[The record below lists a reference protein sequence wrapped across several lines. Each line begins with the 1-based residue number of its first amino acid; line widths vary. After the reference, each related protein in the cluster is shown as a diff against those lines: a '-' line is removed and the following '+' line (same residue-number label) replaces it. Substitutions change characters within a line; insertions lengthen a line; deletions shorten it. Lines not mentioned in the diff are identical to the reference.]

1 MNSYGKAKK
10 VIFLG
15 LDGADPYLIK
25 KFMDEGRLP
34 NFKKLLEIGATT
46 EDFGMQGPIPTITPP
61 GWATL
66 ATGAWPGT
74 HGITC
79 FWNHT
84 PGNPL
89 DILDYGWDSTLCKAE
104 FIWEAFERAGKKSIL
119 FNYPTSWPPSSKN
132 SIYIDGTSMFPNLRG
147 YIDYEKL
154 YECVE
159 GDFPIEEIPHD
170 EDNTGTD
177 CRVEGE
183 VSTEKMEIKNY
194 DGFGYEH
201 PGLVTEEGGSEEE
214 ADAPKCDWIKTP
226 IKHAQ
231 GWKNA
236 PEGAKEVV
244 LPVNTSQTRRYG
256 LIVAED
262 GVNYNK
268 IQIFKSKQDEK
279 PIGEA
284 RVGEWSEWIY
294 DNYYYDD
301 KDTPVAYKIK
311 VIDAK
316 EDGSY
321 LKFYYSFVLDL
332 KSSKY
337 FYPKD
342 IGVELYEK
350 LGPMMQPSNHDRHK
364 PEADLINLET
374 MIEMYEWQTK
384 AMNYLLETREWDLM
398 YSHIHGIDMFN
409 HFYIDYTLENSPDY
423 ERYNNLIAK
432 IYEINDKHV
441 GDLMKRIDDETV
453 LVVTSDHAAI
463 TRKDGYATKHPLIG
477 DMWGLNVG
485 IMSELGYTKLKE
497 VDGKLEVDW
506 ENTKAIAQ
514 RAMYIYINLKGRD
527 PQGIVEP
534 EEYDELVEQIISDLY
549 NYRDP
554 KTGRRII
561 TFALNKRDM
570 EAIGLGGPHC
580 GDIVYFLHEDFSRT
594 HGNGLS
600 NQTNY
605 GYSMKCLFMIA
616 GAGVKKGTIINR
628 KVRAVDVVP
637 TLCHLAGAPMPKDV
651 EGGVIYQALE
661 D

>member
-1 MNSYGKAKK
+1 M
-10 VIFLG
+10 
-15 LDGADPYLIK
+15 
-25 KFMDEGRLP
+25 
-34 NFKKLLEIGATT
+34 
-46 EDFGMQGPIPTITPP
+46 
-61 GWATL
+61 
-66 ATGAWPGT
+66 
-74 HGITC
+74 H
-79 FWNHT
+79 
-84 PGNPL
+84 
-89 DILDYGWDSTLCKAE
+89 
-104 FIWEAFERAGKKSIL
+104 
-119 FNYPTSWPPSSKN
+119 
-132 SIYIDGTSMFPNLRG
+132 
-147 YIDYEKL
+147 
-154 YECVE
+154 
-159 GDFPIEEIPHD
+159 
-170 EDNTGTD
+170 
-177 CRVEGE
+177 RVG
-183 VSTEKMEIKNY
+183 
-194 DGFGYEH
+194 
-201 PGLVTEEGGSEEE
+201 
-214 ADAPKCDWIKTP
+214 
-226 IKHAQ
+226 
-231 GWKNA
+231 KNA